1 MKNKLIR
8 ETLTRHNL
16 RQWEL
21 AEIMNINEFSLS
33 RKMRKELP
41 DEEQRQIV
49 SLIEKHS
56 AKKGACV

>member
-1 MKNKLIR
+1 MNNKMIR
-8 ETLTRHNL
+8 EALTRHNL

-21 AEIMNINEFSLS
+21 ADIMNINEFSLS

-49 SLIEKHS
+49 SLIEKYS
-56 AKKGACV
+56 AEKGACV